1 MYSLV
6 HDISKLVDFEQD
18 SQPPQIV
25 FNSLGLL
32 YFCVRV
38 YFFVWISDAMI
49 EEANKTGRILCR
61 TASFQIDKVTKEC
74 VSVKG
79 FTAAT

>member
-6 HDISKLVDFEQD
+6 HDVSKLVDFEED
-18 SQPPQIV
+18 DQPPQV
-25 FNSLGLL
+25 LFNILCLV
-32 YFCVRV
+32 YFCIRV
-38 YFFVWISDAMI
+38 YFFIWISDAVI

-74 VSVKG
+74 VSIHGLSK
-79 FTAAT
+79 